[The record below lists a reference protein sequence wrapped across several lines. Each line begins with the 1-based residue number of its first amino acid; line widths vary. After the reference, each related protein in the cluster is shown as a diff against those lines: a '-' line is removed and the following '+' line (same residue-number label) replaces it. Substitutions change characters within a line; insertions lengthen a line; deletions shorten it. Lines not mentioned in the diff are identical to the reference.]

1 MWIARV
7 SPAYMGAPVVL
18 WVVHSPV
25 PVWRGG
31 RGTGVRGQGTGAL
44 PPHVRMGGSVSML
57 LINTSVCKSTS
68 SSRRK

>member
-31 RGTGVRGQGTGAL
+31 RGTGVRGQWTGAL
-44 PPHVRMGGSVSML
+44 PPRVRMGGSVSML